1 MTGNA
6 AEKHAPRY
14 GRRRSQAVRS
24 RRALLRAGAGRP
36 PGVLLSIAARAASDT
51 RY

>member
-1 MTGNA
+1 MPLDMA
-6 AEKHAPRY
+6 A
-14 GRRRSQAVRS
+14 GGVMAVRS

-36 PGVLLSIAARAASDT
+36 PGVLLSIAVRAASDT